1 MTRKDAK
8 ELLPIIQA
16 FAEGKT
22 IQFRTNNRSWVDLLD
37 NDIEINAL
45 FEYRIKPEPKYRPF
59 RTKEECWNEMHKHPD
74 FGWVRS
80 KQWGSYA
87 LLGNISEVIIRSTDE
102 CHKDSMNYIYE
113 AYTFTDGTP
122 FGIKEEQSTKSRM

>member
-1 MTRKDAK
+1 MTREEAK
-8 ELLPIIQA
+8 KLLPIIQA

-22 IQFRTNNRSWVDLLD
+22 LQYRVDEENNTWENIINPKFIDLPS
-37 NDIEINAL
+37 N
-45 FEYRIKPEPKYRPF
+45 YRIKPEPKYRPF
-59 RTKEECWNEMHKHPD
+59 RTKEECWVEMHKHPD

-80 KQWGSYA
+80 KQCGSYA

-102 CHKDSMNYIYE
+102 CHKDSMDYIYE

-122 FGIKEEQSTKSRM
+122 FGIKEE